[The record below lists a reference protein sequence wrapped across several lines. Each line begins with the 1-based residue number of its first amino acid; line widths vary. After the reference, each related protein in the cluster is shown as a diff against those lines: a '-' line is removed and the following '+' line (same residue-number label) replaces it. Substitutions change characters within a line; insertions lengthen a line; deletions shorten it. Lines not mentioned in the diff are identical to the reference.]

1 MKENYQKNDNN
12 GTNIN
17 VISSVLTIVLVYKL
31 YRQALDLLNI
41 NSVVVYLGQKDNSIL
56 EFNAVKKQE
65 TILSN
70 YTKYTI
76 DTALLSVLLDPR
88 ITT

>member
-56 EFNAVKKQE
+56 EFSAVKKQE